1 MFWKLIYLTLIQ
13 LHIVSSIKLNRELL
27 LKLLCNNATF
37 FSLQEYVNL
46 EICRSSHPEVL
57 LENAVLKLCSKCTVE
72 NPCRIVISISNFIE
86 ITLRHGYSPVNLLH
100 IFRTPFTK
108 NTFRRLLLDML
119 SKGESE
125 SESWILST
133 AWKVSKY
140 AVFSGPYFSAFGLN
154 TERNGVWSISPYSV
168 RMRENTDQKKPRTK

>member
-13 LHIVSSIKLNRELL
+13 LYIVSSIKLNRELL

-100 IFRTPFTK
+100 IFRTPFPL
-108 NTFRRLLLDML
+108 NTSGRLLLFL
-119 SKGESE
+119 PSRSLQA
-125 SESWILST
+125 SHH
-133 AWKVSKY
+133 
-140 AVFSGPYFSAFGLN
+140 
-154 TERNGVWSISPYSV
+154 TELRY
-168 RMRENTDQKKPRTK
+168 